1 MKIFIITLLF
11 ALLIEPCFAQSKG
24 TLNTAAFQIT
34 LISPLGTNGTNSINT
49 VNKVS
54 VNILGGYHA
63 GLEGA
68 EFGGIANM
76 NRDYMSGFQFAG
88 ISNYTGGT
96 TKGAQFAGISNVN
109 RGNVY
114 AFQFAGITN
123 VNFGESSVFQFAG
136 VTNVNMKGSQIFQG
150 AGVVN
155 YTMGVSNVI
164 QAAGV
169 VNYAEE
175 LTGAQLGGV
184 SNFALKNVQGA
195 QIAGVINAGTS
206 INGAQI
212 AGVVNASK
220 YVRGAQIA
228 GVVNVAKNVD
238 GMQIGVI
245 NIADTVR
252 NGIPI
257 GVLSVVRDGYHAFE
271 IGFSEGLNTYASFKI
286 GVNQFYNILSIG
298 TQFLNHNFRWGVGY
312 GIGTHLANTAS
323 YKVNLEAI
331 SYQINEGTKWTDAYN
346 ALQQIK
352 LTYAGVI
359 NDHTDF
365 FVGPTFNL
373 MVSEY
378 RNSDGTIGSEF
389 PPYQFVDHMSGNTN
403 LKFWVGINAGLRI
416 H

>member
-1 MKIFIITLLF
+1 MKTITLAL
-11 ALLIEPCFAQSKG
+11 ALLSFSFQIFAQSKG
-24 TLNTAAFQIT
+24 TLNTVPFQIT

-54 VNILGGYHA
+54 LNILGGYHA

-68 EFGGIANM
+68 EFGCIANM

-123 VNFGESSVFQFAG
+123 VNLGESSVFQFAG
-136 VTNVNMKGSQIFQG
+136 ITNVNMKGSQIFQG

-155 YTMGVSNVI
+155 YTMGISNVI

-169 VNYAEE
+169 ANYAEE
-175 LTGAQLGGV
+175 LTGAQLAGV
-184 SNFALKNVQGA
+184 SNFALKDVKGA
-195 QIAGVINAGTS
+195 QIAGVLNAGKS

-212 AGVVNASK
+212 AGMVNASK

-228 GVVNVAKNVD
+228 GMVNVAKNVD

-245 NIADTVR
+245 NIADTIR

-257 GVLSVVRDGYHAFE
+257 GVLSIVRDGFHEFE

-286 GVNQFYNILSIG
+286 GVNQFYNIFSIG
-298 TQFLNHNFRWGVGY
+298 TQFLNDKFRWGFGY
-312 GIGTHLANTAS
+312 GIGTHLLQTES

-331 SYQINEGTKWTDAYN
+331 SYQINEGTNWTSAYN
-346 ALQQIK
+346 GLQQIK
-352 LTYAGVI
+352 LTYAGSI
-359 NDHTDF
+359 NQHTDF

-373 MVSEY
+373 MVSDY
-378 RNSDGTIGSEF
+378 NNSEGNNGSDF
-389 PPYQFVDHMSGNTN
+389 APYHFIDHMSGNTN